1 MSGSPSNPEKNP
13 QFWRTVKSDFREGG
27 HFRTLARD
35 FKDIREFYLDDERK
49 ARLARMGSL
58 KRWFVQAWWLL
69 KMMFFRLSST
79 RRLLLLLGI
88 ILILTRV
95 STNNSNSDSPVL
107 GLLMLLFVLM
117 LELKDKLLARDEL
130 AEGRAIQY
138 ALMPETSPKVPGW
151 ELWLYTRPANDVG
164 GDLLDFLPISP
175 QRFGIAIGDVMGKGL
190 GAALFMAKLQATL
203 RALAADFESLAALGE
218 KINRIF
224 QRDGL
229 PNRFASLSYLEIAPG
244 NGRVRILNAGHLPAI
259 AIHNDGIEEM
269 PKGGMALGL
278 SARARYGEQQID
290 LAPGDLLLIYSDG
303 LTEACDESGRFFDDE
318 RLLALLPQFSG
329 RPAAETGQKLLET
342 VNRFIGE
349 ARPHDDLTLA
359 VLRRMEKT

>member
-1 MSGSPSNPEKNP
+1 MNGPSPHREENPR
-13 QFWRTVKSDFREGG
+13 FWRTVKSDVREGG

-35 FKDIREFYLDDERK
+35 FKEIREFYLDDARK

-88 ILILTRV
+88 ILIMTRITV
-95 STNNSNSDSPVL
+95 DNTNSDSPLL
-107 GLLMLLFVLM
+107 GLLLLLFVLM

-203 RALAADFESLAALGE
+203 RAVAADFESLAALGE

-229 PNRFASLSYLEIAPG
+229 PNRFASLSYLEITPG
-244 NGRVRILNAGHLPAI
+244 SRRVRILNAGHQPAI
-259 AIHNDGIEEM
+259 AIRKDNIEEM
-269 PKGGMALGL
+269 SKGGMALGL
-278 SARARYGEQQID
+278 SAQARYGEQQID

-303 LTEACDESGRFFDDE
+303 LTEACNESGQFFGDE
-318 RLLALLPQFSG
+318 RLLALLPQFAGQS
-329 RPAAETGQKLLET
+329 ATDTGKKLLET
-342 VNRFIGE
+342 VNRFIGD

-359 VLRRMEKT
+359 VLRRMEKA